1 MKNITITVSEDV
13 ARWARVYAAEHETS
27 ISRMISDTLREKMA
41 SDSSYARSM
50 ERFFSKNP
58 VNLRDGGEHYP
69 DKTMAGRK
77 RKNQHPGIK

>member
-1 MKNITITVSEDV
+1 MRNITITVSEDV

-27 ISRMISDTLREKMA
+27 ISRMLSDTLREKMA

-50 ERFFSKNP
+50 ERFLSKNS

-69 DKTMAGRK
+69 DRDVIHE
-77 RKNQHPGIK
+77 R